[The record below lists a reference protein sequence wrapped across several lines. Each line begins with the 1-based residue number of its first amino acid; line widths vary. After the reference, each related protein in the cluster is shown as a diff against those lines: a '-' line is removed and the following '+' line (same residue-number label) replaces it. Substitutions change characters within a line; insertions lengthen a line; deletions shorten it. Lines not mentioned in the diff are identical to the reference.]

1 MTRSVHIPG
10 GVMIACDHD
19 IMDKKG
25 KGTGRRRFTDL
36 KTEGITKMA
45 EKENQTVGNFSKL
58 LTVSNQV
65 EAGMVEELLKNEQ
78 IACYRR
84 DRELGSFLRVSMGYS
99 VYGEDIFVS
108 KDQLENARE
117 VLKDSFLAVQED
129 QDGQDEEYAD
139 GKESDVTESY
149 DRRRRLAA
157 RIVVIVLAAIMMLVL
172 LLSLI
177 H

>member
-1 MTRSVHIPG
+1 
-10 GVMIACDHD
+10 
-19 IMDKKG
+19 
-25 KGTGRRRFTDL
+25 
-36 KTEGITKMA
+36 MA
-45 EKENQTVGNFSKL
+45 EKENQKIGNFSKL

-108 KDQLENARE
+108 NDQLENAKE
-117 VLKDSFLAVQED
+117 VLKDSFLAA
-129 QDGQDEEYAD
+129 QDKQDEEDLD
-139 GKESDVTESY
+139 GEDSAVMESY
-149 DRRRRLAA
+149 GRRRRLAA
-157 RIVVIVLAAIMMLVL
+157 RIVIIVLAVIMMFVL
-172 LLSLI
+172 LLNLI

>member
-1 MTRSVHIPG
+1 
-10 GVMIACDHD
+10 
-19 IMDKKG
+19 
-25 KGTGRRRFTDL
+25 
-36 KTEGITKMA
+36 MA
-45 EKENQTVGNFSKL
+45 EKENQTIGNFSKL

-99 VYGEDIFVS
+99 VYGEDIYVS

-117 VLKDSFLAVQED
+117 VLKDSFLAGQED
-129 QDGQDEEYAD
+129 QDEEDAD
-139 GKESDVTESY
+139 REDSQVMESY

-157 RIVVIVLAAIMMLVL
+157 RIVVIVLAVIMMFVL
-172 LLSLI
+172 LLNLI

>member
-1 MTRSVHIPG
+1 
-10 GVMIACDHD
+10 
-19 IMDKKG
+19 
-25 KGTGRRRFTDL
+25 
-36 KTEGITKMA
+36 MA
-45 EKENQTVGNFSKL
+45 EKENQTIGNFSKL

-108 KDQLENARE
+108 NDQLENAKE
-117 VLKDSFLAVQED
+117 VLKDSFLAA
-129 QDGQDEEYAD
+129 QDKQDEEDLD
-139 GKESDVTESY
+139 GEDSAVMESY
-149 DRRRRLAA
+149 GRRRRLAV
-157 RIVVIVLAAIMMLVL
+157 RIVIIVLAVIMMFVL
-172 LLSLI
+172 LLNLI

>member
-1 MTRSVHIPG
+1 
-10 GVMIACDHD
+10 
-19 IMDKKG
+19 
-25 KGTGRRRFTDL
+25 
-36 KTEGITKMA
+36 MA
-45 EKENQTVGNFSKL
+45 EKENQTIGNFSKL

-108 KDQLENARE
+108 NDQLENAKE
-117 VLKDSFLAVQED
+117 VLKDSFLAA
-129 QDGQDEEYAD
+129 QDKQDEEDLD
-139 GKESDVTESY
+139 GEDSAVMESY
-149 DRRRRLAA
+149 GRRRRLAA
-157 RIVVIVLAAIMMLVL
+157 RFVIIVLAVIMMFVL
-172 LLSLI
+172 LLNLI

>member
-1 MTRSVHIPG
+1 
-10 GVMIACDHD
+10 
-19 IMDKKG
+19 
-25 KGTGRRRFTDL
+25 
-36 KTEGITKMA
+36 MA
-45 EKENQTVGNFSKL
+45 EKENQTIGNFSKL

-108 KDQLENARE
+108 NDQLENAKE
-117 VLKDSFLAVQED
+117 VLKDSFLAA
-129 QDGQDEEYAD
+129 QDKQDEEDLD
-139 GKESDVTESY
+139 GEDSAVMERY
-149 DRRRRLAA
+149 GRRRRLAA
-157 RIVVIVLAAIMMLVL
+157 RIVIIVLAVIMMFVL
-172 LLSLI
+172 LLNLI

>member
-1 MTRSVHIPG
+1 
-10 GVMIACDHD
+10 
-19 IMDKKG
+19 
-25 KGTGRRRFTDL
+25 
-36 KTEGITKMA
+36 MA
-45 EKENQTVGNFSKL
+45 EKENQTIGNFSKL

-108 KDQLENARE
+108 NDQLENAKE
-117 VLKDSFLAVQED
+117 VLKDSFLAA
-129 QDGQDEEYAD
+129 QDKQDEEDLD
-139 GKESDVTESY
+139 GEDSAVMESY
-149 DRRRRLAA
+149 GRRRRLAA
-157 RIVVIVLAAIMMLVL
+157 RIVIIVLAVIMMFVL
-172 LLSLI
+172 LLNLI

>member
-1 MTRSVHIPG
+1 
-10 GVMIACDHD
+10 
-19 IMDKKG
+19 
-25 KGTGRRRFTDL
+25 
-36 KTEGITKMA
+36 MA
-45 EKENQTVGNFSKL
+45 EKENQTIGNFSKL

-108 KDQLENARE
+108 NDQLENAKE
-117 VLKDSFLAVQED
+117 VLKDSFLAA
-129 QDGQDEEYAD
+129 QDKQDEEDLD
-139 GKESDVTESY
+139 GEGSAVMESY
-149 DRRRRLAA
+149 GRRRRLAA
-157 RIVVIVLAAIMMLVL
+157 RIVIIVLAVIMMFVL
-172 LLSLI
+172 LLNLI

>member
-1 MTRSVHIPG
+1 
-10 GVMIACDHD
+10 
-19 IMDKKG
+19 
-25 KGTGRRRFTDL
+25 
-36 KTEGITKMA
+36 MA
-45 EKENQTVGNFSKL
+45 EKENQTIGNFSKL

-99 VYGEDIFVS
+99 VYGEDIYVS

-129 QDGQDEEYAD
+129 QDEEDAD
-139 GKESDVTESY
+139 REDSQVMESY

-157 RIVVIVLAAIMMLVL
+157 RIVVIVLAVIMMFVL
-172 LLSLI
+172 LLNLI

>member
-1 MTRSVHIPG
+1 
-10 GVMIACDHD
+10 
-19 IMDKKG
+19 
-25 KGTGRRRFTDL
+25 
-36 KTEGITKMA
+36 MA
-45 EKENQTVGNFSKL
+45 EKENQTIGNFSKL

-99 VYGEDIFVS
+99 VYGEDIYVS

-129 QDGQDEEYAD
+129 QDEEDAD
-139 GKESDVTESY
+139 REDSKVMESY

-157 RIVVIVLAAIMMLVL
+157 RIVVIVLAVIMMFVL
-172 LLSLI
+172 LLNLI